1 MSSYQA
7 AKIEIHLKL
16 GAKFDSFRPTWMEE
30 EEQEEEEELIIIY
43 LFFFFVND
51 YSLFKYDN

>member
-43 LFFFFVND
+43 LLIFFFCE
-51 YSLFKYDN
+51 